1 MVNEQMYEQTTM
13 PYDAYY
19 AAYPPHDSQGNIYD
33 YYPPYYPWTAYQP
46 YPMMPYPPYPSYPPY
61 VPNNDYSQRQEYASV
76 ATMNEVANEQEQVT
90 ANIADSK
97 VLQQFMNDSG
107 QVDIQK
113 MLQTVGQFADTVQ
126 QVSPV
131 IKQLNEL
138 VRSFRT

>member
-1 MVNEQMYEQTTM
+1 MVDEQMYQQTMM

-19 AAYPPHDSQGNIYD
+19 GTYPLHENQANMYD
-33 YYPPYYPWTAYQP
+33 YYPPYYSWPVYP
-46 YPMMPYPPYPSYPPY
+46 NYPMMPYPPYRAYQPT
-61 VPNNDYSQRQEYASV
+61 NEYAQGPDYQAV
-76 ATMNEVANEQEQVT
+76 PTMNEMPYEQGQAT
-90 ANIADSK
+90 TNIADSK
-97 VLQQFMNDSG
+97 VMQQFMNDSG

>member
-1 MVNEQMYEQTTM
+1 MVDEQMYEQTMM

-19 AAYPPHDSQGNIYD
+19 AMYPLPEQQSNMYD
-33 YYPPYYPWTAYQP
+33 YYSPYYPWPTYPP
-46 YPMMPYPPYPSYPPY
+46 YPMMPYPPYPPTNAYT
-61 VPNNDYSQRQEYASV
+61 QRREAETV
-76 ATMNEVANEQEQVT
+76 TTMNETPYEQEQVT
-90 ANIADSK
+90 ATIADSK
-97 VLQQFMNDSG
+97 VMQQFMNDSG

-131 IKQLNEL
+131 IKQLNDL

>member
-1 MVNEQMYEQTTM
+1 MVDEQMHEQTMM

-19 AAYPPHDSQGNIYD
+19 ATYPLHENQLNMYD
-33 YYPPYYPWTAYQP
+33 YYPPHYPWPAYQN
-46 YPMMPYPPYPSYPPY
+46 YPMMPYPPYPPY
-61 VPNNDYSQRQEYASV
+61 QPTNEYTQRHEYETV
-76 ATMNEVANEQEQVT
+76 TTMNETPYEQEQGT
-90 ANIADSK
+90 TNIADSK
-97 VLQQFMNDSG
+97 VMQQFMNDSG